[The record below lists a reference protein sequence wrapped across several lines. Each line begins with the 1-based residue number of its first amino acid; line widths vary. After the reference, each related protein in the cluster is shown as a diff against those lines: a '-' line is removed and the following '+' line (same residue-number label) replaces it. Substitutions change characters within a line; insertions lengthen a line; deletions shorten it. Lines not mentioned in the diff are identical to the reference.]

1 MAVEIRPIEPTKSNL
16 LKFVHYPID
25 VLYKGNKYY
34 VPALVTDEIG
44 TLMPGKNPAFEFC
57 QSAYFMAYRDGK
69 PVGRIAGII
78 NKVVNEREGK
88 QECRFGFVD
97 FIDDDEVVDGLIG
110 AVSRWGKEHGMQYL
124 TGPLGFTDMD
134 PEGCLIEGFDQLS
147 TQATIYNY
155 PYYGK
160 QLERLGFKKD
170 TDWVEFKVYVP
181 DAVPEKMARIS
192 KIVQEKYHL
201 RNVHMKSHKKL
212 VAQYG
217 DAVFRLINRAYDS
230 LFGYSPLTEAQ
241 IKHYIKLYIPAL
253 PLDHISLI
261 VDESERLVGVG
272 ISIPSLSHALQV
284 SRGRYLPLGWLH
296 LLRAIT
302 GHAPIVDLMLI
313 AVEPELQSKGVNSML
328 FTDLLPVFIKRHY
341 KWAET
346 NVELE
351 SNANVQKQWQYF
363 DYVQNKRRRAYTREI

>member
-217 DAVFRLINRAYDS
+217 DAVFHLINRAYDS